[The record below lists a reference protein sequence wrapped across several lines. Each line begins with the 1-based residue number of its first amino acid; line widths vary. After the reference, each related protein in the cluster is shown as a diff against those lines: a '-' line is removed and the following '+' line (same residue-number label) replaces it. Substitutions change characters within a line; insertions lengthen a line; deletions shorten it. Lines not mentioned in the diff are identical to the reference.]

1 MEFVDALLSTL
12 TYLISSFVL
21 FGIGILAYRL
31 FHKKINIQNELVE
44 RDNLAFSF
52 AYIGYF
58 VGLVLVVG
66 GALLGP
72 SKGIWA
78 DVINIF
84 IYGILG
90 IILLNLAIKINDA
103 IILRRFKIYDEI
115 ITEKN
120 VGTGLIEGANAVAT
134 GLILMGSIYG
144 EGGGIITA
152 IVFWVVGQLL
162 LVITSWVYN
171 LITPYNIHEH
181 IEKNNVAVGIGF
193 AGAFIAIGNL
203 IRQGLMVDFESWLI
217 TAENVGF
224 DVALGLIFLPIARWI
239 TDKLILP
246 GQNLTDE
253 IVNQEKPNC
262 GAAIVEAFAYIGG
275 SVLISWSV

>member
-12 TYLISSFVL
+12 TYLVSSFVL
-21 FGIGILAYRL
+21 FGTGIFAYRT
-31 FHKKINIQNELVE
+31 FHKKIKIQNELVE

-58 VGLVLVVG
+58 VGLIFVIG
-66 GALLGP
+66 GALLGE
-72 SKGIWA
+72 SKGIWV
-78 DVINIF
+78 DVVNIF

-90 IILLNLAIKINDA
+90 IVLLNLAIKIND
-103 IILRRFKIYDEI
+103 IVILNKFKMYDEI
-115 ITEKN
+115 ITQKN
-120 VGTGLIEGANAVAT
+120 SGTGIIEGANAAAT

-144 EGGGIITA
+144 EGGGILTA
-152 IVFWVVGQLL
+152 IIFWVVGQVLL
-162 LVITSWVYN
+162 ILTSYVYN
-171 LITPYNIHEH
+171 LITPYDIHEH

-224 DVALGLIFLPIARWI
+224 DVVLGFLFLPLARLV

-246 GQNLTDE
+246 GRNLTDE
-253 IVNQEKPNC
+253 IVNQEKPNI
-262 GAAIVEAFAYIGG
+262 GAAVVEAFAYIGG
-275 SVLISWSV
+275 SVLICWSV

>member
-12 TYLISSFVL
+12 TYLVSSFVL
-21 FGIGILAYRL
+21 FGIGIFAYRT
-31 FHKKINIQNELVE
+31 FHKKIKIQNELVE

-58 VGLVLVVG
+58 VGLIFVIG
-66 GALLGP
+66 GALLGE
-72 SKGIWA
+72 SKGIWV
-78 DVINIF
+78 DVVNIF

-90 IILLNLAIKINDA
+90 IVLLNLAIKIND
-103 IILRRFKIYDEI
+103 IVILNKFKMYDEI
-115 ITEKN
+115 ITQKN
-120 VGTGLIEGANAVAT
+120 SGTGIIEGANAAAT

-144 EGGGIITA
+144 EGGGILTA
-152 IVFWVVGQLL
+152 IIFWVVGQVLL
-162 LVITSWVYN
+162 ILTSYVYN
-171 LITPYNIHEH
+171 LITPYDIHEH

-224 DVALGLIFLPIARWI
+224 DVVLGFLFLPLARLV

-246 GQNLTDE
+246 GRNLTDE
-253 IVNQEKPNC
+253 IVNQEKPNI
-262 GAAIVEAFAYIGG
+262 GAAVVEAFAYIGG
-275 SVLISWSV
+275 SVLICWSV

>member
-1 MEFVDALLSTL
+1 MEFVDALLSTFV
-12 TYLISSFVL
+12 YLISSFVL

-31 FHKKINIQNELVE
+31 FHKKIGIQNELVE

-58 VGLVLVVG
+58 VGLLLVVG

-72 SKGIWA
+72 SQGLWV

-84 IYGILG
+84 IFGILG
-90 IILLNLAIKINDA
+90 IVLLNLAVKINDKV
-103 IILRRFKIYDEI
+103 ILSRFKVYDEI
-115 ITEKN
+115 IEQKN

-134 GLILMGSIYG
+134 GLILMGSIFG
-144 EGGGIITA
+144 EGGGILTA
-152 IVFWVVGQLL
+152 IIFWVVGQLL
-162 LVITSWVYN
+162 LVVTSWIYN
-171 LITPYNIHEH
+171 LITPYDVHEH

-193 AGAFIAIGNL
+193 AGALIAIGNL

-217 TAENVGF
+217 TAEYVGF

-246 GQNLTDE
+246 GKNLTDE
-253 IVNQEKPNC
+253 ILNQDNPNC

>member
-21 FGIGILAYRL
+21 FALGILAYRI
-31 FHKKINIQNELVE
+31 FHRKVEIQNELVE

-58 VGLVLVVG
+58 VGLLFVVG
-66 GALLGP
+66 GALLGE
-72 SKGIWA
+72 SKGIWV
-78 DVINIF
+78 DVVNIF

-90 IILLNLAIKINDA
+90 IVLLNLAIKINDI
-103 IILRRFKIYDEI
+103 IILNRFKIYDEI

-120 VGTGLIEGANAVAT
+120 SGTGIIEGANAAAT

-144 EGGGIITA
+144 EGGGILTA

-162 LVITSWVYN
+162 LIITSRIYN
-171 LITPYNIHEH
+171 LITPYDIHEH

-203 IRQGLMVDFESWLI
+203 IRQGLMVDFESWWI

-224 DVALGLIFLPIARWI
+224 DVVLGFLFLPLARLV

-253 IVNQEKPNC
+253 IVNQEKPNI
-262 GAAIVEAFAYIGG
+262 GAAVVEAFAYIGG

>member
-12 TYLISSFVL
+12 TYLVSSFIL
-21 FGIGILAYRL
+21 FAIGILAYRF
-31 FHKKINIQNELVE
+31 FHKKIGIQHELVE

-58 VGLVLVVG
+58 VGLVMVVG
-66 GALLGP
+66 GALIGE
-72 SKGIWA
+72 SKGIWV
-78 DVINIF
+78 DVINMF

-90 IILLNLAIKINDA
+90 VILLNLAIKIND
-103 IILRRFKIYDEI
+103 IVILNRFKIYDEI
-115 ITEKN
+115 ISQKN
-120 VGTGLIEGANAVAT
+120 IGTGIIEGANAIAT

-144 EGGGIITA
+144 EGGGIVTA
-152 IVFWVVGQLL
+152 IVFWIVGQLL
-162 LVITSWVYN
+162 MILTSYIYN
-171 LITPYNIHEH
+171 LITPYDVHEY

-203 IRQGLMVDFESWLI
+203 IRQGLMVDFESWVI

-224 DVALGLIFLPIARWI
+224 DVALGFIFLPIARLV

-246 GQNLTDE
+246 GQNLTNE
-253 IVNQEKPNC
+253 LINQQKPNI
-262 GAAIVEAFAYIGG
+262 GAAVVEAFAYIAG